1 MNVLLTSCGLETKR
15 IEKSFMDMLQ
25 KTTSEIKA
33 IFIPTAAT
41 SPDAIDVLPKCL
53 NDLLKCGIKRE
64 NIFVY
69 DLHDEIEN
77 NIINS
82 YDVIYLCGG
91 SSDYLLKRINEKNFR
106 KQLLEFI
113 SLGKIVIGVSAGSM
127 IFANDMPNNLG
138 LLKCGLDVHCN
149 DEIREK
155 TGRYAKNRQERI
167 KLGNTQAISFED
179 DNIIVFE

>member
-1 MNVLLTSCGLETKR
+1 MNVILTSCGLETKR
-15 IEKSFMDMLQ
+15 IEKSFTDML
-25 KTTSEIKA
+25 KKSLLEVKV
-33 IFIPTAAT
+33 IFIPTAANL
-41 SPDAIDVLPKCL
+41 PDAIEVLPECL

-69 DLHDEIEN
+69 DLHDEIES

-91 SSDYLLKRINEKNFR
+91 DSDYLLRRINENNFR

-113 SLGKIVIGVSAGSM
+113 SLGKIVIGVSAGSI
-127 IFANDMPNNLG
+127 IFANNMPNNLG
-138 LLKCGLDVHCN
+138 LLKCELDVHCN

-155 TGRYAKNRQERI
+155 TGCYVKDRQERI
-167 KLGNTQAISFED
+167 RLGNTQAISFEG

>member
-1 MNVLLTSCGLETKR
+1 MNVILTSCGLETKR
-15 IEKSFMDMLQ
+15 IEKAFMDMLQ
-25 KTTSEIKA
+25 RPISEIKA
-33 IFIPTAAT
+33 IFIPTAAN
-41 SPDAIDVLPKCL
+41 SPDAIEVLPKGL

-91 SSDYLLKRINEKNFR
+91 NPDYLLKRINEKTFR
-106 KQLLEFI
+106 KQLLDFI

-127 IFANDMPNNLG
+127 IFANNMPNNLG

-155 TGRYAKNRQERI
+155 TGLYAKNRQERI
-167 KLGNTQAISFED
+167 KLGNTQAISFEG

>member
-1 MNVLLTSCGLETKR
+1 MNVILTSCGLETQR
-15 IEKSFMDMLQ
+15 IEKLFTDMLP
-25 KTTSEIKA
+25 KSPSETKA
-33 IFIPTAAT
+33 IFIPTAAN

-53 NDLLKCGIKRE
+53 NDLVKCSIERD

-69 DLHDEIEN
+69 DLHDTIES

-91 SSDYLLKRINEKNFR
+91 SPDYLLKRINENTFR

-155 TGRYAKNRQERI
+155 TGRYVKQRLERI
-167 KLGNTQAISFED
+167 KLGNTQAVYFEGD
-179 DNIIVFE
+179 DIIVFE